1 MNLAVQLAPRHQ
13 SGLQLANPVMTASG
27 TFGYGIEYQHFFDIQ
42 KLGAIV
48 CKGTTLE
55 SREGNSQPRLVET
68 TAGLLNS
75 IGFQNI
81 GVDAL
86 IREKAPIWS
95 AWQVPVIVNIAGNTV
110 DEYAQLANKLSGVPG
125 ISAIEV
131 NISCPNI
138 KAGGIAFGTDPIQ
151 AGEVTSVVKQ
161 STPLPVLVK
170 LTPNTGDIATIARA
184 VAKAGAD
191 AVTVGNTLRG
201 MAIDVIEARPILGNV
216 IGGLSGPAIKPIALY
231 MVYAVAGVIDI
242 PIIGCGGITTATDAI
257 EFILAGASAVEVGTA
272 NFKNPCATLDVLKGI
287 YDFMERRDYTNIKEL
302 IGIAQP
308 NQIIKRKN

>member
-1 MNLAVQLAPRHQ
+1 MNLTVQLAPRHQ

-27 TFGYGIEYQHFFDIQ
+27 TFGYGIEYQHFFNIQ

-55 SREGNSQPRLVET
+55 SREGNPQPRLVET

-151 AGEVTSVVKQ
+151 AGEVTSLVKQ

-184 VAKAGAD
+184 VATAGAD

-201 MAIDVIEARPILGNV
+201 MAIDTTEARPILGNV

-231 MVYAVAGVIDI
+231 MVYIVAGEIDI

-272 NFKNPCATLDVLKGI
+272 NFKNPHTTLDILEGI
-287 YDFMERRDYTNIKEL
+287 YDFMERRGYTDIREL

-308 NQIIKRKN
+308 DQIAKR